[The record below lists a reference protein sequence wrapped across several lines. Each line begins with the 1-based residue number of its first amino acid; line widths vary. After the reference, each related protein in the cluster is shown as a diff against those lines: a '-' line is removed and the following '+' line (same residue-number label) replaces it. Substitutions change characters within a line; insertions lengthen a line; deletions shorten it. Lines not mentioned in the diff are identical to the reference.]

1 MYRGREMATGAIVD
15 DSAQSDG
22 RAVLSN
28 AWQEAVRVARIR
40 DDLRARALDAS
51 VRAVARVAGCSH
63 GRAGEL
69 IQIRYAFSRGDLVIL
84 GKGDVGDGE
93 ARLSRFS
100 YRQLRQ
106 LVALGNSWSRIIAV
120 RELDGDHRWTD

>member
-1 MYRGREMATGAIVD
+1 MTTGAIVD
-15 DSAQSDG
+15 DSAQRHG
-22 RAVLSN
+22 HAVLSN

-40 DDLRARALDAS
+40 DDLLARALDAS

-69 IQIRYAFSRGDLVIL
+69 LQIRDAFSRGDLIIL

-93 ARLSRFS
+93 ARLSGLS
-100 YRQLRQ
+100 YRRLRQ
-106 LVALGNSWSRIIAV
+106 LVTLCSSWSRIIAV
-120 RELDGDHRWTD
+120 RNLDGDHRWTD